1 MADRYDVLTGSKYTN
16 RDGEEKTFFTK
27 IGTMFRNKTGESFS
41 LELIALPLPD
51 KEGRVRLLV
60 KEPQP
65 RDGSQQVRRSEPSVA
80 PRSMSKPGDIDDD
93 IPFD

>member
-1 MADRYDVLTGSKYTN
+1 MADRYDVLTGQKYTN

-65 RDGSQQVRRSEPSVA
+65 RDGQQQVRRSEPAVA
-80 PRSMSKPGDIDDD
+80 QRRVSDAPDDD
-93 IPFD
+93 IPF

>member
-1 MADRYDVLTGSKYTN
+1 MADRYDVLTGQKYTN

-65 RDGSQQVRRSEPSVA
+65 KDGAQQVRRSEPSVQQRRVADA
-80 PRSMSKPGDIDDD
+80 PDDD
-93 IPFD
+93 IPF